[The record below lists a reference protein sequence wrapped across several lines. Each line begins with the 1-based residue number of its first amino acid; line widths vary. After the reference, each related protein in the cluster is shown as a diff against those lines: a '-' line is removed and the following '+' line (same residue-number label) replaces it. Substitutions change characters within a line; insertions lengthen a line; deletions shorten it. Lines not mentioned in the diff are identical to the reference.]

1 MLSTIL
7 MLLGISYIAVNL
19 VLFGSALVMMPLKGC
34 WIYLFFG
41 TIILL
46 NEFFIRPWTQQ

>member
-19 VLFGSALVMMPLKGC
+19 VLFGSALAFMSLRGASV
-34 WIYLFFG
+34 YLLFG
-41 TIILL
+41 TFILIKELIID
-46 NEFFIRPWTQQ
+46 PWNK